1 MNAAHAVEHVGLPE
15 AEINLGQAA
24 VYLALAPKS
33 NASYKG
39 LRRAQEWVRENG
51 PVLPPAALQ
60 SAAYPGARKLGR
72 GKGYDYPHDRAEGV
86 SPQELMP
93 PEAEG
98 VSFLELSEHGAERDL
113 RERLAKIR
121 KARGR

>member
-1 MNAAHAVEHVGLPE
+1 M
-15 AEINLGQAA
+15 
-24 VYLALAPKS
+24 
-33 NASYKG
+33 
-39 LRRAQEWVRENG
+39 R
-51 PVLPPAALQ
+51 
-60 SAAYPGARKLGR
+60 SAAYPGAKALGR
-72 GKGYDYPHDRAEGV
+72 GKGYDYPHDRPEGV

-98 VSFLELSEHGAERDL
+98 VSVLELSEHGAERDL